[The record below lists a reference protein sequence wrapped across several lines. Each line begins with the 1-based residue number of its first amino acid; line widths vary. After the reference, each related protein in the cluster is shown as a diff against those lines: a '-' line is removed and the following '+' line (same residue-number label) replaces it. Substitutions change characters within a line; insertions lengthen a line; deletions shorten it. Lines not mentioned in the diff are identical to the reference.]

1 MLVPTPTIRKF
12 VERPFR
18 IIARHEMVIS
28 VSATIISKRELTVSN
43 PEIIFNGITGEM
55 ASDAEGMKFTTGK
68 MTSDSE
74 EIKFAT
80 EKMTSDAEGME
91 FTTGKM
97 TSEMS
102 EMISV
107 TREMKTDAVETT
119 PTFAAVTTVATNQ
132 TIIIAKTY

>member
-1 MLVPTPTIRKF
+1 MVPTPTIRKF

-18 IIARHEMVIS
+18 TIARHEMVIS
-28 VSATIISKRELTVSN
+28 VSATIISKREITVSN

-55 ASDAEGMKFTTGK
+55 TSDSEGMDFATGK

-74 EIKFAT
+74 
-80 EKMTSDAEGME
+80 GMD

-107 TREMKTDAVETT
+107 TREMKTDAEETT
-119 PTFAAVTTVATNQ
+119 PTFAAVTTVTASQ

>member
-1 MLVPTPTIRKF
+1 MVPTPTIRKF

-18 IIARHEMVIS
+18 TIARHEMVIS
-28 VSATIISKRELTVSN
+28 VSATIISKRETTVSN

-55 ASDAEGMKFTTGK
+55 TSDSEGMDFATGK

-74 EIKFAT
+74 
-80 EKMTSDAEGME
+80 GMD

-102 EMISV
+102 EMMSV
-107 TREMKTDAVETT
+107 TREIKTDAEETT
-119 PTFAAVTTVATNQ
+119 PTFAAVTTVTASQ

>member
-1 MLVPTPTIRKF
+1 MAHDASPSGREFLLVPTPTIRKF

-28 VSATIISKRELTVSN
+28 VSATIISKREITVSN
-43 PEIIFNGITGEM
+43 PEIIFNGITGEII
-55 ASDAEGMKFTTGK
+55 
-68 MTSDSE
+68 SDSE
-74 EIKFAT
+74 EMTFAT
-80 EKMTSDAEGME
+80 RKMASDAEGME

-119 PTFAAVTTVATNQ
+119 PTFAAVTTVTASQ

>member
-1 MLVPTPTIRKF
+1 MVPTPTIRKF

-28 VSATIISKRELTVSN
+28 VSATIISKREITVSN

-55 ASDAEGMKFTTGK
+55 TSDAEEMKFTTR
-68 MTSDSE
+68 
-74 EIKFAT
+74 
-80 EKMTSDAEGME
+80 KMTSDAEGMT

-102 EMISV
+102 EMMSV
-107 TREMKTDAVETT
+107 TREMKTDAEETT
-119 PTFAAVTTVATNQ
+119 PTFAAVTTVTASQ

>member
-1 MLVPTPTIRKF
+1 MVPTPTIRKF

-28 VSATIISKRELTVSN
+28 VSATIISKREITVSN
-43 PEIIFNGITGEM
+43 PEIIFNGITGEII
-55 ASDAEGMKFTTGK
+55 
-68 MTSDSE
+68 SDSE
-74 EIKFAT
+74 EMKFAT
-80 EKMTSDAEGME
+80 RTMTSDAEGMT

-102 EMISV
+102 EMMAV
-107 TREMKTDAVETT
+107 TREMKTDAEETT
-119 PTFAAVTTVATNQ
+119 PTFAAVTTVTASQ

>member
-1 MLVPTPTIRKF
+1 MVPTPTIRKF

-28 VSATIISKRELTVSN
+28 VSATIISKREITVSN

-55 ASDAEGMKFTTGK
+55 TSDAEEMKFTTR
-68 MTSDSE
+68 
-74 EIKFAT
+74 
-80 EKMTSDAEGME
+80 KMTSDAEEMK
-91 FTTGKM
+91 FTTRKM

-107 TREMKTDAVETT
+107 TREMKTDAVVTT
-119 PTFAAVTTVATNQ
+119 PTFAAVTTVTAGQ

>member
-1 MLVPTPTIRKF
+1 MVPTPTIRKF

-28 VSATIISKRELTVSN
+28 VSATIISKREITVSN

-55 ASDAEGMKFTTGK
+55 TSDAEGMKFT
-68 MTSDSE
+68 
-74 EIKFAT
+74 T
-80 EKMTSDAEGME
+80 EKMTSDAEGMT

-102 EMISV
+102 EMMSV
-107 TREMKTDAVETT
+107 TREMKTDAEETT
-119 PTFAAVTTVATNQ
+119 PTFAAVTTVTASQ

>member
-1 MLVPTPTIRKF
+1 MLPTPTIRKF

-28 VSATIISKRELTVSN
+28 VSATIISKREITVSN

-55 ASDAEGMKFTTGK
+55 TSDAEGMKFT
-68 MTSDSE
+68 
-74 EIKFAT
+74 T
-80 EKMTSDAEGME
+80 EKMTSDAEGMT

-102 EMISV
+102 EMMSV
-107 TREMKTDAVETT
+107 TREIKTDAEETT
-119 PTFAAVTTVATNQ
+119 PTFAAVTTVTASQ

>member
-1 MLVPTPTIRKF
+1 MVPTPTIRKF

-18 IIARHEMVIS
+18 TIARHEMVIS
-28 VSATIISKRELTVSN
+28 VSATIISKREITVSN

-55 ASDAEGMKFTTGK
+55 TSDSEGMDFATGK

-74 EIKFAT
+74 
-80 EKMTSDAEGME
+80 GMD

-97 TSEMS
+97 TSEKS
-102 EMISV
+102 EMMSV
-107 TREMKTDAVETT
+107 TREIKTDAEETT
-119 PTFAAVTTVATNQ
+119 PTFAAVTTVTSGQ

>member
-1 MLVPTPTIRKF
+1 MLPTPPIRKS

-18 IIARHEMVIS
+18 TIARHEMVIS
-28 VSATIISKRELTVSN
+28 VSATIISKREITVSN

-55 ASDAEGMKFTTGK
+55 
-68 MTSDSE
+68 TSDSE
-74 EIKFAT
+74 EMKFTT
-80 EKMTSDAEGME
+80 EKMTSDAEGMT

-102 EMISV
+102 EMMSV
-107 TREMKTDAVETT
+107 TREIKTDAEETT
-119 PTFAAVTTVATNQ
+119 PTFAAVTTVTASQ

>member
-1 MLVPTPTIRKF
+1 MVPTPTIRKF

-18 IIARHEMVIS
+18 TIARHEMVIS
-28 VSATIISKRELTVSN
+28 VSATITSKREITVSN

-55 ASDAEGMKFTTGK
+55 TSDAEEMKFTTR
-68 MTSDSE
+68 
-74 EIKFAT
+74 
-80 EKMTSDAEGME
+80 KMTSDAEGMT

-107 TREMKTDAVETT
+107 TREMKTDAVVTT
-119 PTFAAVTTVATNQ
+119 PTFAAVTTVTASQ

>member
-1 MLVPTPTIRKF
+1 MVPTPTIRKF

-28 VSATIISKRELTVSN
+28 VSATIISKREITVSN

-55 ASDAEGMKFTTGK
+55 ASDAEGMKFTTG
-68 MTSDSE
+68 
-74 EIKFAT
+74 
-80 EKMTSDAEGME
+80 KMTSDAEGME

-119 PTFAAVTTVATNQ
+119 PTFAAVTTITTNQ

>member
-1 MLVPTPTIRKF
+1 MVPTPTIRKS

-28 VSATIISKRELTVSN
+28 VSATIISKREITVSN
-43 PEIIFNGITGEM
+43 PEIIFNSITDEII
-55 ASDAEGMKFTTGK
+55 SDAEEMKFTTGT
-68 MTSDSE
+68 MTS
-74 EIKFAT
+74 A
-80 EKMTSDAEGME
+80 AEGMT

-102 EMISV
+102 KMTYV
-107 TREMKTDAVETT
+107 TREMKTVAVVTT
-119 PTFAAVTTVATNQ
+119 PTFAAVTTVTASQ

>member
-1 MLVPTPTIRKF
+1 MVPTPTIRKF

-18 IIARHEMVIS
+18 TIARHEMVIS
-28 VSATIISKRELTVSN
+28 VSATIISKREITVSS

-55 ASDAEGMKFTTGK
+55 TSDAEEMKFTTR
-68 MTSDSE
+68 
-74 EIKFAT
+74 
-80 EKMTSDAEGME
+80 KMTSDAEGMT

-102 EMISV
+102 EMMSV
-107 TREMKTDAVETT
+107 TREIKTDAEETT
-119 PTFAAVTTVATNQ
+119 PTFAAVTTVTASQ

>member
-1 MLVPTPTIRKF
+1 MVPTPTIRKF

-18 IIARHEMVIS
+18 TIARHEMVIS
-28 VSATIISKRELTVSN
+28 VSATIISKREITVSN

-55 ASDAEGMKFTTGK
+55 TSDAEGMKFTT
-68 MTSDSE
+68 
-74 EIKFAT
+74 
-80 EKMTSDAEGME
+80 EKMTSNAEGMT

-102 EMISV
+102 EMMSV
-107 TREMKTDAVETT
+107 TREIKTDAEETT
-119 PTFAAVTTVATNQ
+119 PTFAAVTTVTASQ

>member
-1 MLVPTPTIRKF
+1 MVPTPTIRKF

-18 IIARHEMVIS
+18 TIARHEMVIS
-28 VSATIISKRELTVSN
+28 VSATIISKREITVSN

-55 ASDAEGMKFTTGK
+55 TSDAEGMKFT
-68 MTSDSE
+68 
-74 EIKFAT
+74 T
-80 EKMTSDAEGME
+80 EKMTSDAEGMT
-91 FTTGKM
+91 FTTEKMTSDSEEMKFATGKM

-107 TREMKTDAVETT
+107 TREMKTDAEETT
-119 PTFAAVTTVATNQ
+119 PTFAAVTTVTASQ

>member
-1 MLVPTPTIRKF
+1 MLPTPTIRKS

-18 IIARHEMVIS
+18 TIARHEMVIS
-28 VSATIISKRELTVSN
+28 VSATIISKREITVSS

-55 ASDAEGMKFTTGK
+55 
-68 MTSDSE
+68 TSDSE
-74 EIKFAT
+74 EMKFTT
-80 EKMTSDAEGME
+80 EKMTSDAEGMT

-102 EMISV
+102 EMMSV
-107 TREMKTDAVETT
+107 TREIKTDAEETT
-119 PTFAAVTTVATNQ
+119 PTFAAVTTVTASQ